1 VDFLAHE
8 YGWAKNHILENVYLD
23 ELYKLLEQAR
33 IRKVRE
39 WKMQLAIA
47 SNPHVKDP
55 KTLYRML
62 DEEERRNRK
71 LEPVKFD
78 AGAFEVLKQRISDN
92 PRIIV
97 K

>member
-1 VDFLAHE
+1 MAHE
-8 YGWAKNHILENVYLD
+8 YGWAKDQILERVYLD
-23 ELYKLLEQAR
+23 ELYKLIEQAR

-55 KTLYRML
+55 KNLYRLL
-62 DEEERRNRK
+62 DAEERRDRK
-71 LEPVKFD
+71 PTPAIFD
-78 AGAFEVLKQRISDN
+78 NQGFELLKQRMSDN